1 MKTKAVRTSSFGLA
15 LACVLLITGCATE
28 SQRVIETPQ
37 PTMAQSSYSGPKS
50 TIALGQFGNSSPF
63 MRGIFTDGQNRLG
76 NQAQTILKTHLSQ
89 TNRFFVLDR
98 SNNAQL
104 AAESK
109 LSGKASAI
117 EGASLILTGDV
128 TEFGRKATGD
138 KQLFGLLGRGKKQIA
153 YSKVSLNVVDVQTSR
168 IIFSAQ
174 GAGEYEL
181 SNREI
186 LGTGGT
192 ASYDATLNGKVLDLS
207 IRQAVANL
215 VAGLEAGQ
223 WQAASQ

>member
-1 MKTKAVRTSSFGLA
+1 MKAVTA
-15 LACVLLITGCATE
+15 LAGSVATVSLLLTACATE
-28 SQRVIETPQ
+28 SQRVIETPR
-37 PTMAQSSYSGPKS
+37 PAVASAKYTGPKS
-50 TIALGQFGNSSPF
+50 TIAIGKFANSSPF

-76 NQAQTILKTHLSQ
+76 NQAKTILKTHLSRS
-89 TNRFFVLDR
+89 NRFFVMDR
-98 SNNAQL
+98 SNTAQL
-104 AAESK
+104 ANESK
-109 LSGKASAI
+109 LAGRASAI
-117 EGASLILTGDV
+117 EGAQLIITGDV

-138 KQLFGLLGRGKKQIA
+138 KQLFGLIGRGKKQIA

-168 IIFSAQ
+168 IVYSAQ

-207 IRQAVANL
+207 IRQAVSNL
-215 VAGLEAGQ
+215 VAGLESGD
-223 WQAASQ
+223 WQAAR